1 MRTPLFSAQAGARMV
16 DFHGWE
22 MPVQYQGVIA
32 EHQAVRQ
39 AVGVFDISHMGK
51 LRLTAD
57 VATLER
63 VVPSRLRDLQPG
75 QSRYTLLL
83 NETGGVLDDV
93 IIYALGDREWLVIVN
108 GATQTADRAWLE
120 SQGLAIT
127 NLSAAQI
134 LLAVQGPQA
143 TTTLQRY
150 LDLPELLR
158 FGHTTL
164 IYQGQPVFIARTGY
178 TGEDGYE
185 VMLPIAI
192 GLDFWPT
199 LLAAGVTPCGL
210 GARDTLRLEAALHL
224 YGQDM
229 DARTTPLEAGLSWL
243 VDWEHDFIGKA
254 ALLAQKANGIAKKLV
269 CLQLAGRAIARTG
282 YAIATP
288 DGQPLGQITSG
299 TFSPSLQYPIAMG
312 YVAAEAASVGATVQ
326 VEIRQQWQPAT
337 IVRRPFYRVEPRP

>member
-1 MRTPLFSAQAGARMV
+1 MRTPLFAAQAGARMV

-22 MPVQYQGVIA
+22 MPVQYHGVIA

-39 AVGVFDISHMGK
+39 TVGVFDISHMGK

-63 VVPSRLRDLQPG
+63 LVPSRLRDLQPG
-75 QSRYTLLL
+75 QSRYTVLL
-83 NETGGVLDDV
+83 NEAGGILDDV
-93 IIYALGDREWLVIVN
+93 IIYALADREWFVIVN
-108 GATQTADRAWLE
+108 GATQAADIAWLE
-120 SQGLAIT
+120 SQGLTLT

-143 TTTLQRY
+143 TAMLQRY
-150 LDLPELLR
+150 LDLPELPR

-164 IYQGQPVFIARTGY
+164 TYQGQPLFIARTGY

-185 VMLPIAI
+185 VMLPIAT

-229 DARTTPLEAGLSWL
+229 DAETTPLEAGLAWL
-243 VDWEHDFIGKA
+243 IDWEHDFIGKA
-254 ALLAQKANGIAKKLV
+254 ALMTQKANGISKKLV
-269 CLQLAGRAIARTG
+269 CLQLADRAIARSG
-282 YAIATP
+282 YAIATT

-312 YVAAEAASVGATVQ
+312 YVATAAASVGNTVQ
-326 VEIRQQWQPAT
+326 VEIRKQWQPAT
-337 IVRRPFYRVEPRP
+337 IVRRPFYRAA